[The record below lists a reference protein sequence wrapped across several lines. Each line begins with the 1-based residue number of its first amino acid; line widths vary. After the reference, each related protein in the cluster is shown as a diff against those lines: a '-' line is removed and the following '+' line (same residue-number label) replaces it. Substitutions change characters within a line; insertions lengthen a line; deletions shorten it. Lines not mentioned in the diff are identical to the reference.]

1 LPGICPNSSVPSA
14 AKQQHGNFTRRYASI
29 PQPSCCPRSEWQYD
43 HLDKI
48 RCLHY
53 DYNLGLSALD
63 SDYST
68 LLDFVRVSKADVS
81 IQGIFGMEFFQ
92 MNQETKNVDVSPE
105 IWQFFVAATGT
116 TVLTMLVYYLMAGFP
131 HIRREARS
139 SSQTPDTTAHQK
151 PVSTVKQPR
160 RCSTDIE
167 KSWPV

>member
-1 LPGICPNSSVPSA
+1 M
-14 AKQQHGNFTRRYASI
+14 F
-29 PQPSCCPRSEWQYD
+29 
-43 HLDKI
+43 
-48 RCLHY
+48 
-53 DYNLGLSALD
+53 
-63 SDYST
+63 
-68 LLDFVRVSKADVS
+68 KADVL

-131 HIRREARS
+131 QIRRHTGS
-139 SSQTPDTTAHQK
+139 SGRTPDTTAHQK
-151 PVSTVKQPR
+151 STSMVKQPR